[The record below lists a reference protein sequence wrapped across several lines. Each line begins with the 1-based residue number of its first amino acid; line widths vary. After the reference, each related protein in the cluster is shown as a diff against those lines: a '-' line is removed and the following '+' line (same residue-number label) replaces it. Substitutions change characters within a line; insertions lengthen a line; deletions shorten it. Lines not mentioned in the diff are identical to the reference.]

1 MKIAIT
7 GGAGFVGSHIVRA
20 YLDAGHDVF
29 VIDSLIAGSA
39 QAVDPRA
46 RFYHLDIRDSKF
58 QTVLRDERPDL
69 LSHHAAQREY
79 GPFPFGQSPLTDAD
93 IHIRGLLN
101 VLDGCVNASIPKIIF
116 ASAGNSLYGCIDE
129 TTHREDTLP
138 IIKEDAPLCPQ
149 RPFDISK
156 VAGESYVR
164 YYTLNYGLQHTILRY
179 ADIYGETNRE
189 LAQHPLTYF
198 ISMLLENRRPVIRGS
213 GQDIRD
219 HIFID
224 DVVRANLSALERGKN
239 ATIHI
244 SSGRGYTLNQFYCA
258 AAQLLHSDLLPVYVS
273 VPLSEPAAIT
283 LDNTLAQS
291 LLGWRPQVQF
301 SEGVQLAFKRLHDE
315 DAESVA
321 TSSLIESAA
330 ERRAALALA

>member
-7 GGAGFVGSHIVRA
+7 GGAGFVGSHIARA

-39 QAVDPRA
+39 QAIDPRA
-46 RFYHLDIRDSKF
+46 RFYTLDIRDSKL
-58 QTVLRDERPDL
+58 QTILRDERPDV

-79 GPFPFGQSPLTDAD
+79 GPFPFGQSPLNDAD

-101 VLDGCVNASIPKIIF
+101 VLDGCVNAAIPKIIF
-116 ASAGNSLYGCIDE
+116 ASGGNSLYGCIDE
-129 TTHREDTLP
+129 ATYQADTLP
-138 IIKEDAPLCPQ
+138 IIKEDAPLCP
-149 RPFDISK
+149 RHPFDISK

-164 YYTLNYGLQHTILRY
+164 YYTHNYGLKHTILRY

-198 ISMLLENRRPVIRGS
+198 LAMLLENRRPVIRGS

-219 HIFID
+219 HVFID
-224 DVVRANLSALERGKN
+224 DVVRANLRALERGKN

-244 SSGRGYTLNQFYCA
+244 SSGRGYTLDQFYCA
-258 AAQLLHSDLLPVYVS
+258 AAQLLRSDLLPVYVS
-273 VPLSEPAAIT
+273 GPLSEPAAII
-283 LDNTLAQS
+283 LDNTLAQN
-291 LLGWRPQVQF
+291 LLGWQPQVQF
-301 SEGVQLAFKRLHDE
+301 SEGVRLSFE
-315 DAESVA
+315 RLCGIDAESIA
-321 TSSLIESAA
+321 TTPLIESAA
-330 ERRAALALA
+330 ERRAVLALA